1 MIDAGIQEGDTVIL
15 KRTPTAES
23 GEIVV
28 ALIDEEEATL
38 KRLRKKGQS
47 IALEPANPAFETRI
61 FGPDRVKIQG
71 KLVALLRRY

>member
-28 ALIDEEEATL
+28 ALIDDEEATL

-47 IALEPANPAFETRI
+47 IALEPANQAFETRI

>member
-38 KRLRKKGQS
+38 KRLRKRGQS